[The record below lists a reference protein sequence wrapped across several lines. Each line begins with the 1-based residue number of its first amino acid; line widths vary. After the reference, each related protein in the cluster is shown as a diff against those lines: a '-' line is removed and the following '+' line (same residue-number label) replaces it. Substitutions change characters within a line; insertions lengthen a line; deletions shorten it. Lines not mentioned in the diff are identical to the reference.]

1 MPTDKFGNLITDAE
15 SIKQRAR
22 DSDVLGT
29 KAHDQTTSYESLKGR
44 AEQAIK
50 ERSITAAVTDEFG
63 NRYFRNVAVV
73 GNMSPFAEIA
83 KGAKNLGSQIDNG
96 VQLFVLNLKFAKAQL
111 IFAKGL
117 VDPLVLLLSAAADAL
132 IDALED
138 LLGVGF
144 YHIYIWPWEHG
155 EKTDPFDFN
164 LDQAFWYLYMISQGA
179 PIGLDEREFLDK
191 GDTAFDTEKGAF
203 FTADR
208 DNVKN
213 PYFMKVLDDF
223 NFSSYP
229 KLEEKMAEY
238 TINFYKKTP
247 YSVMGEDARAYYNKS
262 VQEAGGEIELFKSAE
277 RKAKLEQWAGNAGN
291 TISEGFGADP
301 ASFSLENFMY
311 IMARDPAVIIE
322 KHIPAQWGLKKSATE
337 EDEENVKEAS
347 LMSMDGKMSSL
358 LRSLDKA
365 VIPGLPRLSPSQI
378 LNKLAASIDD
388 TADPNRPVGTGKFS
402 AVVFL
407 LALPNPSTFN
417 ETLES
422 IYSFFGG
429 GLIGGKIKKGID
441 YFNSNSDVGKTL
453 KIKLHGAAEEDGG
466 IQWLGVGKPKEDKDR
481 DFISLRVPDFVKKKT
496 DRWVNKKNKWQKLH
510 WSGAARVSSQLLHG
524 ADLTERRPEPH
535 LVFPF
540 LTTKRDPESW
550 FGRYTGDKVCQ
561 GDFIPWFEADVVSH
575 SLYKN
580 ESVYQAALNLEE
592 KGKFTDAQ
600 DLVEKWSD
608 YDSVEKYK
616 KFLAAGG
623 QNILTVT
630 NMSGNLKLGVKTAI
644 RATNPYNDLG
654 STDLDLLSDRQVKY
668 FTDRSEFDALGGE
681 FGDAESQATYGQGKI
696 TMKEFELKVYE
707 QAWFVN
713 DMTEVANGKPV
724 IGGSPPNWSDRILV
738 QTIFPPYGEAI
749 QRCIEFVQQAKG
761 LLENPFQF
769 IDDMIKY
776 LEDMIKEVTK
786 LNNQIQRILKL
797 IADGLPAVGLYQLVL
812 LNEEG
817 GAEGFQK
824 IIRSAKFFDHTG
836 APFNGTGDPSGL
848 DGLEYSMAICFYGQG
863 PDSGYVEE
871 FSKMLGLAR
880 SQASVI
886 QKAAAKA
893 LQPGVALNLEQPEII
908 KTLIG
913 NLSGV
918 DDSGGKTRTDREYW
932 GGWSQ
937 ILASGGDI
945 DGGADIDPNSII
957 FMEFSEP
964 MDEESIQ
971 KAVSVYRP
979 PIRSTDNIIDVPGK
993 LFIAPNDNERMFL
1006 WVPTVEFEE
1015 ELYSIFKFDPNDV
1028 PLLSSEIAKAK
1039 GKDINGDDVAYNVP
1053 VENVSFTAANPTVI
1067 TRSSHGLSTSDLITI
1082 TESPEASALFSDTGY
1097 SITKIDDDSFSV
1109 LVDASSEDANVLVL
1123 SYTFSSTYAAQGLS
1137 TPDEKVGESPDNN
1150 YKGLSQSVHSIAD
1163 VLNEPNFKSVHDM
1176 LSSVDRK
1183 ETSTHFFRV
1192 GDFGDGDIK
1201 TKLRPPK
1208 YDDDSGV
1215 LIEEGDTIAVRNP
1228 KSNDLTTGVT
1238 ITEYGEKEDGTQ
1250 SDAGAVYGTATVT
1263 EIIVIDNS
1271 KQYVFLDG
1279 PISGFSGIGHILS
1292 DGTTTGACVRITN
1305 QNYRFKISTEASD
1318 QNENRLGVLNQLAQ
1332 PNNIE
1337 NDYVTET
1344 GFTIRSLTG
1353 N

>member
-15 SIKQRAR
+15 SLKQRAAQV
-22 DSDVLGT
+22 DVLGT

-50 ERSITAAVTDEFG
+50 ERSISAAVTDEFG

-247 YSVMGEDARAYYNKS
+247 YSVMGEEARAYYTKATQESIDVGDFS
-262 VQEAGGEIELFKSAE
+262 VKD

-291 TISEGFGADP
+291 NISEGWSEDP

-311 IMARDPAVIIE
+311 IMSRDPAVMIE
-322 KHIPAQWGLKKSATE
+322 KHIPAQWGLKISATE
-337 EDEENVKEAS
+337 EDEENVQEAS
-347 LMSMDGKMSSL
+347 LMSMDGKMSNL

-365 VIPGLPRLSPSQI
+365 VIPGIPRLTPSQI

-453 KIKLHGAAEEDGG
+453 KIKLHAAAEEEGG
-466 IQWLGVGKPKEDKDR
+466 IQWLGVGKPKDDKDR

-496 DRWVNKKNKWQKLH
+496 DRWVNKKNKWQKAWRVLP
-510 WSGAARVSSQLLHG
+510 GAESVAGSFARGSSEEL
-524 ADLTERRPEPH
+524 PEPH

-540 LTTKRDPESW
+540 IRTIRDPDSW

-575 SLYKN
+575 NLYKN
-580 ESVYQAALNLEE
+580 ESVYQEALKFEE

-623 QNILTVT
+623 QNILTVA
-630 NMSGNLKLGVKTAI
+630 NMSGNLKLGGKTPI

-654 STDLDLLSDRQVKY
+654 GTIVDLSNPQLKY
-668 FTDRSEFDALGGE
+668 FGDRKEFAASGGE
-681 FGDAESQATYGQGKI
+681 FGDAESQATYEAGKI
-696 TMKEFELKVYE
+696 TMKEFELKTYE

-724 IGGSPPNWSDRILV
+724 IGGSPPNWSDKVLV

-761 LLENPFQF
+761 LLEDPFQF

-893 LQPGVALNLEQPEII
+893 LQPGVALNLEQPEIAKI
-908 KTLIG
+908 LIG
-913 NLSGV
+913 HLSSG
-918 DDSGGKTRTDREYW
+918 DESGGKTRTDRGYW

-937 ILASGGDI
+937 ILASGVNI
-945 DGGADIDPNSII
+945 DGGTDIDPTSII

-964 MDEESIQ
+964 MDEESIR

-979 PIRSTDNIIDVPGK
+979 PIRSTDNITNVPGS
-993 LFIAPNDNERMFL
+993 LFITLNDNERMFL

-1015 ELYSIFKFDPNDV
+1015 EMYSIFKFDPNDV

-1039 GKDINGDDVAYNVP
+1039 GKDINGADVAYNVP
-1053 VENVSFTAANPTVI
+1053 VEDVSFTSANPAVI
-1067 TRSSHGLSTSDLITI
+1067 TSSSHGLSTSDLITI
-1082 TESPEASALFSDTGY
+1082 TKSPEASALAVRDDGY
-1097 SITKIDDDSFSV
+1097 IITKIDDDSFSV
-1109 LVDASSEDANVLVL
+1109 LVDASSEDVDALVL
-1123 SYTFSSTYAAQGLS
+1123 SYTFSSTYAAQGVP

-1150 YKGLSQSVHSIAD
+1150 FKGLSQSIHSIAD

-1183 ETSTHFFRV
+1183 ESSTHFFRIE
-1192 GDFGDGDIK
+1192 DFSEIDIK

-1208 YDDDSGV
+1208 YDDSGV
-1215 LIEEGDTIAVRNP
+1215 LTGEGDTIVVRNP
-1228 KSNDLTTGVT
+1228 KSNDLAIGVSV
-1238 ITEYGEKEDGTQ
+1238 TEYGEKEDGTQ
-1250 SDAGAVYGTATVT
+1250 SDAGAVYGTAIVT
-1263 EIIVIDNS
+1263 EIIVISNS
-1271 KQYVFLDG
+1271 KQYVFLDR
-1279 PISGFSGIGHILS
+1279 PISGFSGIGHKLS

-1305 QNYRFKISTEASD
+1305 QNYRLKISTEASD
-1318 QNENRLGVLNQLAQ
+1318 QNENRLGALNQLAQ

-1337 NDYVTET
+1337 KDYVTET